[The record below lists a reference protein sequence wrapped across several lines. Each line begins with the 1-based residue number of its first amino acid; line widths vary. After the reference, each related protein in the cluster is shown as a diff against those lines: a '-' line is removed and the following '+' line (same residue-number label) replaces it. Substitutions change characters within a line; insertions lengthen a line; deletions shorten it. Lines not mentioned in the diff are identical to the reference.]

1 MSAMKYLLFFL
12 LTLFSATSWAED
24 PPASTE
30 PAKPKFAYFGF
41 DPDIV
46 TNYVTTGQKGL
57 GYVRVTMELMIA
69 DEALLPIIEHHE
81 PLILDAIVSEFGKE
95 PETTIKS
102 LTGREEIRLKILKR
116 LNELLKKETGAEAVK
131 DVLFTKYLY
140 Q

>member
-1 MSAMKYLLFFL
+1 MKYILFFL
-12 LTLFSATSWAED
+12 LILFSANGFAED
-24 PPASTE
+24 PPAAKDT
-30 PAKPKFAYFGF
+30 AKPKFAYFGF

-46 TNYVTTGQKGL
+46 TNYVSTGQKSL

-69 DEALLPIIEHHE
+69 DEKLLPLIEHHE

-95 PETTIKS
+95 PETSIKS

-116 LNELLKKETGAEAVK
+116 LNELLQRETGVPAIK